1 MHSPRRFALVGTL
14 DEYGD
19 IRSRPSRD
27 AYAARARTSESRDT
41 HSSHVREGTLSSPA
55 VGGEPN
61 FHDRENAALGNPH
74 DFETDM
80 FQWPFID
87 GSWSLGFDTGF
98 DGLWSNSGLFDL
110 NPSLR

>member
-1 MHSPRRFALVGTL
+1 MHSPRRFALAVTL

-27 AYAARARTSESRDT
+27 AYATRARTSESRDT
-41 HSSHVREGTLSSPA
+41 HSSHVRGITSSPGLSGDA
-55 VGGEPN
+55 N
-61 FHDRENAALGNPH
+61 FLARENAVLGNH
-74 DFETDM
+74 QDFETDM

-87 GSWSLGFDTGF
+87 GSWSLGFDTGL
-98 DGLWSNSGLFDL
+98 DGLWPNSGLFEP